1 MKIIVPL
8 AEGLEEIEAVSIIDV
23 LRRANLDVTTAY
35 LQKNPVKGSHNILI
49 TADKPLESLKPADFN
64 CIVLPGGMPGSE
76 HLKNNDTVNTF
87 VKHIYSKGGYVGA
100 ICAAPIVLGHAG
112 ILYDRRATCF
122 PGNEAQLEGAI
133 IVDEPVVVDGTVI
146 TGKGPGCAIPFGLE
160 LVKILAGEEI
170 SNGLKNAMQVYW
182 M

>member
-1 MKIIVPL
+1 MKIVVPL

-35 LQKNPVKGSHNILI
+35 IQDNPVKGSHNILI
-49 TADKPLESLKPADFN
+49 TADKSLESLKATDFN

-76 HLKNNDTVNTF
+76 HLKNSDTVNSF

-112 ILYDRRATCF
+112 ILYDHRATCF
-122 PGNEAQLEGAI
+122 PGNENQLEGAI
-133 IVDEPVVVDGTVI
+133 IVDEPVVVDRTII
-146 TGKGPGCAIPFGLE
+146 TGKGPGCAIPFSLE

>member
-1 MKIIVPL
+1 MKIVVPL
-8 AEGLEEIEAVSIIDV
+8 AEGFEEIEGVSIIDV

-35 LQKNPVKGSHNILI
+35 ISKNPVKGSHNSEIMAD
-49 TADKPLESLKPADFN
+49 TAMDKLKPVDFN

-87 VKHIYSKGGYVGA
+87 VKHIYSKGGYVAA
-100 ICAAPIVLGHAG
+100 ICAAPIVLGNAG
-112 ILYDRRATCF
+112 VLYDRKATCF
-122 PGNEAQLEGAI
+122 PGNEDQLEGAT

-146 TGKGPGCAIPFGLE
+146 TGKGPGCAIPFSLE
-160 LVKILAGEEI
+160 LVTIFAGDEI